1 MSKKA
6 DDLSSRVVNTAER
19 SNTRLYLWF
28 KVSSGREVT
37 ASQVGCAEFLRMEK
51 AADILQQLF
60 GCCAFNTEK
69 EVCSNIRNV

>member
-6 DDLSSRVVNTAER
+6 DNLGSCVVNTAER
-19 SNTRLYLWF
+19 SDTRLYLWF

-51 AADILQQLF
+51 AADILQKLF
-60 GCCAFNTEK
+60 RCCTFDAEEK
-69 EVCSNIRNV
+69 VSCNIRNV

>member
-6 DDLSSRVVNTAER
+6 DDLGSCIVNTAER
-19 SNTRLYLWF
+19 SNTRLYLWL
-28 KVSSGREVT
+28 KVSSGCEVA

-60 GCCAFNTEK
+60 RCCAFNTEK